1 MSTTAALR
9 ARFNIVPHTIR
20 ASTPTFS
27 LACNHYRRIV
37 HPASVAATAASS
49 PVENPPLLFTHA
61 NGFHKEIW
69 EPVMAR
75 LTPPWGTGDMYAFD
89 CRNQGDSAVLNK
101 DVLEKTFDWYS
112 YARDILQF
120 VDTFDLKNPIGVG
133 HSYGATAFI
142 LAELIRPGT
151 FSAIVA
157 VDPTMFPASINI
169 NAPLDDHPMG
179 QITLRRRDTW
189 KDRTEAKTQ
198 LLKKPFFQAWHKEAL
213 DLYIDYGLIDSVA
226 KDGTPQVTLKTPKF
240 QEATTFACIGTG
252 LMDGFDRLNEV
263 QIPIH
268 VIVGENSDI
277 NPMDLVDTKMEKIQH
292 GSLDIVM
299 GAGHLL
305 SLEKPDETAKFIS
318 AFLDRHMASQ
328 RATDDTPRARL

>member
-9 ARFNIVPHTIR
+9 VRFNIVPHTIR
-20 ASTPTFS
+20 ASTPSFS
-27 LACNHYRRIV
+27 LACNQYKRII
-37 HPASVAATAASS
+37 HPASFAASAAS
-49 PVENPPLLFTHA
+49 TPVATPPFIFTHA

-89 CRNQGDSAVLNK
+89 CRNHGDSAVLNK
-101 DVLEKTFDWYS
+101 DVLEETFDWYS

-120 VDTFDLKNPIGVG
+120 VDTFDLKKPIGVG
-133 HSYGATAFI
+133 HSYGANAFI

-157 VDPTMFPASINI
+157 VDPTMFPASASIKI
-169 NAPLDDHPMG
+169 NAPLTEMA
-179 QITLRRRDTW
+179 LRRRDTW
-189 KDRTEAKTQ
+189 KDRSEAKAQ
-198 LLKKPFFQAWHKEAL
+198 FLKKPFFQTWHKEVL
-213 DLYIDYGLIDSVA
+213 DLYIEYGLIDSVA
-226 KDGTPQVTLKTPKF
+226 KDRTPQVTLKTPKF
-240 QEATTFACIGTG
+240 QEAATFAYIGTG
-252 LMDGFDRLNEV
+252 LMDAFERLNEV
-263 QIPIH
+263 QVPIH
-268 VIVGENSDI
+268 VIVGETSDI
-277 NPMDLVDTKMEKIQH
+277 NPAELVDAKMEKIQH
-292 GSLDIVM
+292 GSMDMVL

-328 RATDDTPRARL
+328 KPTEETPKARL